1 MNTTTIKLATPLY
14 DEVSYSYLY
23 ELEMND
29 NEIVSTIWWNDFYKK
44 WERIPYYKIIE
55 DWKEK
60 IKKSLKL
67 QGFWYNLCTIFLTNT
82 SNNCKTTNT

>member
-1 MNTTTIKLATPLY
+1 MSTTTIKLATPLY
-14 DEVSYSYLY
+14 DEVSFSYLC
-23 ELEMND
+23 ELEMNN

-67 QGFWYNLCTIFLTNT
+67 
-82 SNNCKTTNT
+82 

>member
-14 DEVSYSYLY
+14 DEVSYSYLC
-23 ELEMND
+23 ELEMNNND
-29 NEIVSTIWWNDFYKK
+29 IVSTIWWNDFYKK

-67 QGFWYNLCTIFLTNT
+67 
-82 SNNCKTTNT
+82 